1 MAKIKLGTIVFIT
14 ILLFDCLMAQTI
26 VVKEHNE
33 NVQLWMEAEAGDIA
47 SLMMVYDNEDASGG
61 QFIEVSPGNN
71 TEKMPQRMSRLF

>member
-33 NVQLWMEAEAGDIA
+33 NVQIWMEAEAGRIT
-47 SLMMVYDNEDASGG
+47 SPMEVYDIKSAS
-61 QFIEVSPGNN
+61 
-71 TEKMPQRMSRLF
+71 KMIDTFSLF